1 MYGCTPLADRDGIT
15 GYICRGTGT
24 RYQARARWEGY
35 RRYQLIGKPTKSY
48 RVAVM
53 RMAKAFAERGNLE
66 YKRADV
72 VMWAEYYDPEVLC
85 ELVRR

>member
-1 MYGCTPLADRDGIT
+1 MPVCHGVNK
-15 GYICRGTGT
+15 
-24 RYQARARWEGY
+24 RYQARAKLEGWRRWDRVG
-35 RRYQLIGKPTKSY
+35 GPTKSY

-53 RMAKAFAERGNLE
+53 RMAAAFADHK

-72 VMWAEYYDPEVLC
+72 VMTAEYYGPVQLC

>member
-1 MYGCTPLADRDGIT
+1 MGCTPLVDTEGKAVGHV
-15 GYICRGTGT
+15 CRATGT
-24 RYQARARWEGY
+24 RYQARAQWEGH

-53 RMAKAFAERGNLE
+53 RMAKAFAEGG

-72 VMWAEYYDPEVLC
+72 VMTADYYDARGMC
-85 ELVRR
+85 ELVQR